1 MAVVI
6 VIILV
11 TELLA
16 NSVSAQVRL
25 RRCQDHLETSRIRPS
40 IRRFQFQLRIS
51 SAFG

>member
-6 VIILV
+6 AIILV

-25 RRCQDHLETSRIRPS
+25 RLCQDHLETSLIRPS
-40 IRRFQFQLRIS
+40 IHRFQFQLRIRS
-51 SAFG
+51 VFG